1 MKTLRFVIKILEFIL
16 IILCLAGLTWGIY
29 YLLTFRT
36 SPSTGVES
44 QNNVVVIASTAP
56 YQLLV
61 TYPSGQKTGF
71 DSKTGKEVIGIPGSK
86 YYFKS
91 EPPVPEPGSYWLGL
105 TDPPDKFQLQVIGE
119 PAGEFGFG
127 IYVYRNNRQL
137 QETFSGKITAKNSA
151 VYEIKSAPSG
161 KFFPLQVT
169 LIK

>member
-1 MKTLRFVIKILEFIL
+1 M
-16 IILCLAGLTWGIY
+16 CLAGLTWGIY
-29 YLLTFRT
+29 YLLTFR
-36 SPSTGVES
+36 SPASTRVES
-44 QNNVVVIASTAP
+44 QNNVVVIAATAP
-56 YQLLV
+56 FQLLA
-61 TYPSGQKTGF
+61 TYPNGQKTGF
-71 DSKTGKEVIGIPGSK
+71 DPETNKEIITIPGSK

-91 EPPVPEPGSYWLGL
+91 EEPVPEPGSYWLGL

-151 VYEIKSAPSG
+151 VYEIKSAPAG
-161 KFFPLQVT
+161 KSFPLEVT